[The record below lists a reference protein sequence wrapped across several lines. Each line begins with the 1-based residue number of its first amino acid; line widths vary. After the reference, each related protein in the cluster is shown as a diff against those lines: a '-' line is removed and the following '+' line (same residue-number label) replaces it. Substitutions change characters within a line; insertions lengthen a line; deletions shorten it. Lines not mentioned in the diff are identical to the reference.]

1 MNGPQKSEVVFIV
14 AMNPASIGGTRPPA
28 EQVEPR
34 TQAKRNS
41 RDGHTGFT
49 QREDPVLQAR
59 TRVRRFAQ
67 QNKKERL
74 TSLLHHVNEASL
86 GKAYLGLKRHAA
98 PGEGGLT
105 REDYGK
111 NLKSNLKDL
120 CDRVHKGVYRAR
132 PAWRVEIPKE
142 DGSKRLLG
150 VAALEDN
157 ILGPYLCLWW

>member
-28 EQVEPR
+28 EQVESR
-34 TQAKRNS
+34 TQQAKRNS

-74 TSLLHHVNEASL
+74 TSLLYHVNEASL

-98 PGEGGLT
+98 PGEDGVT
-105 REDYGK
+105 WEDYGK
-111 NLKSNLKDL
+111 NLKSHLKDL
-120 CDRVHKGVYRAR
+120 CDRASR
-132 PAWRVEIPKE
+132 PAGRVEIPKE
-142 DGSKRLLG
+142 DGSKRLLD
-150 VAALEDN
+150 VA
-157 ILGPYLCLWW
+157 P